1 MHKKHFFFLIAIS
14 MLFFSCMKNFN
25 NCAYEDRSVTATT
38 AEIAYLQQY
47 ITANNITNVTQHPC
61 GVFYTVE
68 NAGSGETLN
77 LCNTITVKYGAFV
90 LGAATPF
97 DSFTD
102 SSGTPFILGRLITGI
117 QKTLPTI
124 RSGGQITMYIP
135 PSLAYGS
142 AQQQDQNGSI
152 ILPANSYLKFEMT
165 ILAVQ

>member
-1 MHKKHFFFLIAIS
+1 MYKKYSLFLITIS
-14 MLFFSCMKNFN
+14 MLFFSCMKKAST
-25 NCAYEDRSVTATT
+25 CAYEDQNVAATT
-38 AEIAYLQQY
+38 AEIAYLQNY
-47 ITANNITNVTQHPC
+47 ITTSSITNVTQHPC

-90 LGAATPF
+90 LGAASPF

-102 SSGTPFILGRLITGI
+102 SSGIPFILGRLITGI

-152 ILPANSYLKFEMT
+152 ILPSNSYLKFEMT